1 MKESIIKH
9 ILKWVEDNIYS
20 LTSIDVLVQELG
32 YSRRT
37 IET

>member
-1 MKESIIKH
+1 MKESIRKH

-37 IET
+37 I